1 MNEERMSILNMLADG
16 KITSE
21 EADELLRA
29 LARGE
34 RQEEPAP
41 VPQSAPAEAA
51 TETEP
56 SESETP
62 TGWKAQGWL
71 AGGPDEQTLEAP
83 GVIVLIAEGEAGGLS
98 IRGIEGTSVHIK
110 GSAGVARSGE
120 TLRIWPSDQVSI
132 EVPKTIHLIRA
143 SEDGG
148 TLSIEDVPADIE
160 AEADGGDLSLRNISG
175 GSVKVSADGG
185 SLHLSEI
192 GATEIHASAD
202 GGSAILELGGI
213 REGDV
218 HLEVSAGQAEL
229 AFSDQAAFELLV
241 DIDSSTR
248 LHSDLELEMLK
259 RTEDHIHA
267 RFNRGGA
274 TIRLDAECTKVVV
287 RREAQ

>member
-29 LARGE
+29 LGRGE
-34 RQEEPAP
+34 RQEEPEP
-41 VPQSAPAEAA
+41 VPQPAPAEVAV
-51 TETEP
+51 EP
-56 SESETP
+56 ESSEAP
-62 TGWKAQGWL
+62 TGWKAHGWL

-83 GVIVLIAEGEAGGLS
+83 GVIILIAEGEGGGLS

-175 GSVKVSADGG
+175 GSVKASADGG

-202 GGSAILELGGI
+202 GGSAVLELGGI

-218 HLEVSAGQAEL
+218 HLEVSGGQAEL
-229 AFSDQAAFELLV
+229 AFSDQAAFELLA

-248 LHSDLELEMLK
+248 LHSDLELEMLT
-259 RTEDHIHA
+259 RTADQIHA

-274 TIRLDAECTKVVV
+274 TIRLDAECAKVVV
-287 RREAQ
+287 RREA